1 MYILKFFGDILSK
14 DLFLGMLFRG
24 CVWDQ
29 LTHFYLAFH
38 WLSKSQPPNCC
49 LLTKAGTH
57 LQGRLINIFTSLSL
71 SGFCL
76 RWRMEVTNELFILLG
91 EEGKWGVWWLSC
103 DLASSLSSWTLVTVC
118 TMPGPWRWL
127 WTWLLHFGKS
137 IWGLMVHLTGGKEGH
152 PLSLPWVAG
161 GRKVSVKLEVGAP
174 WGLDSHGGR
183 VTIVSSERNFTLL
196 KIYFYYFKLG
206 ICLHGGMNP
215 SPGRGYQ
222 IPWHWSYKCLWT
234 VQCGCGDSIFRS
246 LARAVLSWRT
256 LRVNRLWTPIL
267 FIVFPMDRDNA
278 CPWRSLW
285 QLLITFRD
293 TLTHDMTSAVDLTA
307 PMWVQMVWA
316 S

>member
-1 MYILKFFGDILSK
+1 MGWGVSGRHILQTLKAFWNEIILRKLEARGKKSAKSVIKKKKAKPIMYILKFFGDILSK

-103 DLASSLSSWTLVTVC
+103 DLASSLSSWTLVTAC
-118 TMPGPWRWL
+118 TMPGPWWWL

-152 PLSLPWVAG
+152 PPCLPWVAG
-161 GRKVSVKLEVGAP
+161 GRKVSVKLEVGA
-174 WGLDSHGGR
+174 S
-183 VTIVSSERNFTLL
+183 
-196 KIYFYYFKLG
+196 
-206 ICLHGGMNP
+206 
-215 SPGRGYQ
+215 
-222 IPWHWSYKCLWT
+222 
-234 VQCGCGDSIFRS
+234 
-246 LARAVLSWRT
+246 
-256 LRVNRLWTPIL
+256 
-267 FIVFPMDRDNA
+267 
-278 CPWRSLW
+278 
-285 QLLITFRD
+285 
-293 TLTHDMTSAVDLTA
+293 
-307 PMWVQMVWA
+307 
-316 S
+316 